1 VIIYQKDRPPSKPP
15 SNNMLGMVGIRGVLV
30 LACSLRAE
38 GMKYAVGGRAIST
51 NNRLPIGIIR

>member
-1 VIIYQKDRPPSKPP
+1 
-15 SNNMLGMVGIRGVLV
+15 MVGIRGVLV

-51 NNRLPIGIIR
+51 NNPLPFGVESGKGVSFVVNMDK